1 MRIMGEDTGDEDDQD
16 ETMDMMMMT
25 VKIARAMVMVNT
37 MRNWN
42 KDVNCV
48 I

>member
-1 MRIMGEDTGDEDDQD
+1 MRTMGEDTGDEDDQD
-16 ETMDMMMMT
+16 ETMDMMMT